1 MSKKTGTTRT
11 PTASAAGEKAAN
23 PAPAVSEK
31 VADAP
36 SPAPTPTRLAKKKS
50 ATRRT
55 KLPDRERLLVWVRAG
70 GTCVLCKR
78 YLLDG
83 SLTGLPVSLGEL
95 AHIVGQQDSD
105 RSPRGR
111 HWLARHKRDLA
122 ENVLLACESC
132 HEEIDDQLATGILDV
147 DALTRIKALHEQR
160 IRHVVTLP
168 DDRRSLVLRMV
179 AELRGNALEIGRDTA
194 ATAVISADRF
204 PWFDLDRNHIG
215 VEIDL
220 RNLPDEAEADQE
232 YYASARRAIDRV
244 LEHKLHDAVNS
255 GDVKHVSVFPF
266 ARLPLLVYLGSR
278 LEDNYAV
285 DVFQRHRNTQSWA
298 WQDTAPHQFTVAGIE
313 ALNGA
318 DEAVL
323 LLSVSGTVDPAEVPV
338 ELRHLPRVTVNP
350 DATPSPDIV
359 TSRGSLDEFTK
370 AVRAINA
377 AFDAN
382 TRLRTV
388 HVFGALP
395 PTAAVELGRLL
406 DRHIHPALV
415 IYDRSD
421 AGTYRPAVE
430 IS

>member
-1 MSKKTGTTRT
+1 MNHAKTVEDTAPPDDTPTPSARQQRPTKKKT
-11 PTASAAGEKAAN
+11 
-23 PAPAVSEK
+23 AVG
-31 VADAP
+31 
-36 SPAPTPTRLAKKKS
+36 
-50 ATRRT
+50 RT
-55 KLPDRERLLVWVRAG
+55 KLSDRERLLVWVRAG

-78 YLLDG
+78 YLLEG

-95 AHIVGQQDSD
+95 AHIVGQQNSD

-111 HWLARHKRDLA
+111 HWLPRHKRDLA

-147 DALTRIKALHEQR
+147 DALDRLKALHEQR

-179 AELRGNALEIGRDTA
+179 AELRGNALEISRDTA
-194 ATAVISADRF
+194 ASAVISANRF
-204 PWFDLDRNHIG
+204 PWFDLDGDHIG

-220 RNLPDEAEADQE
+220 RNLPDEAEADDA
-232 YYASARRAIDRV
+232 YYATARRAIDKV
-244 LEHKLHDAVNS
+244 LEHKLHDAVKA

-278 LEDNYAV
+278 LDDNYSI
-285 DVFQRHRNTQSWA
+285 DVFQRHRNTQNWG
-298 WQDTAPHQFTVAGIE
+298 WQDTAPHEFTVTGTE
-313 ALNGA
+313 SLPGA
-318 DEAVL
+318 EQAVL
-323 LLSVSGTVDPAEVPV
+323 LLSVSGTVDPAEMQAKY
-338 ELRHLPRVTVNP
+338 RDLPQVTVIP

-359 TSRGSLDEFTK
+359 TSRGSLDRFTQAIR
-370 AVRAINA
+370 AVNA

-382 TRLRTV
+382 KQLSTV

-395 PTAAVELGRLL
+395 PTAAVEFGRLH
-406 DRHIHPALV
+406 DSHIHPALV

>member
-1 MSKKTGTTRT
+1 MNHAETVDETAPPYDT
-11 PTASAAGEKAAN
+11 PTPSAS
-23 PAPAVSEK
+23 PQRR
-31 VADAP
+31 
-36 SPAPTPTRLAKKKS
+36 TTKKS
-50 ATRRT
+50 AVGRT
-55 KLPDRERLLVWVRAG
+55 KLSDRERLLVWVRAG

-78 YLLDG
+78 YLLEG

-111 HWLARHKRDLA
+111 HWLPRHKRDLA
-122 ENVLLACESC
+122 ENVLLACETC
-132 HEEIDDQLATGILDV
+132 HEEIDDQLATGLLDV
-147 DALTRIKALHEQR
+147 DALGRLKAQHEQR

-194 ATAVISADRF
+194 ATAVINADRF
-204 PWFDLDRNHIG
+204 PWFDLDRDHIG

-220 RNLPDEAEADQE
+220 RNLPDEAEANDA

-244 LEHKLHDAVNS
+244 LEHKLHDAVKS

-278 LEDNYAV
+278 LDDNYVV

-298 WQDTAPHQFTVAGIE
+298 WQDTAAREFTVTGSE
-313 ALNGA
+313 SLDGA
-318 DEAVL
+318 EQAVL
-323 LLSVSGTVDPAEVPV
+323 LLSVSGTVDPADVPA
-338 ELRHLPRVTVNP
+338 ELRDLPRVTVLP
-350 DATPSPDIV
+350 VEMPSPDIV
-359 TSRGSLDEFTK
+359 TSRGSLVEFSK
-370 AVRAINA
+370 ALRAVNA

-382 TRLRTV
+382 KQLRTV

-395 PTAAVELGRLL
+395 PTAAVELGRLH
-406 DRHIHPALV
+406 DSHIHPALV